1 MKKIAKACNVAFSM
15 YSKIPMPRFEWA
27 SEDMRYHLFFFPW
40 IGAVIGLLEWGWY
53 CMTEKFSI
61 GSVLYLTMAI
71 ALPILVTGGFHL
83 DGFMDTKDAQS
94 SYQARDKKL
103 VILKDPHIGAFAVI
117 HLVLSLLLAF
127 GFLSVIDQK
136 TAIASLCFSFFMSRC
151 LSGWSVLHF
160 PAAKKEGSLYT
171 EADTSDRR
179 NVSIGLVLQ
188 LVIAV
193 GVSVYCTKQYG
204 FLVAAANLMMFL
216 YYYRMSKRTFG
227 GITGDLAGYYVCMAE
242 LWSVIV
248 VGVYLVLQ

>member
-53 CMTEKFSI
+53 CMREAFSI

-94 SYQARDKKL
+94 SYQAQDKKL

-117 HLVLSLLLAF
+117 HLVLYLLLAF
-127 GFLSVIDQK
+127 GFLSVIEQK

-160 PAAKKEGSLYT
+160 PNKCSRTISPTSPVITSCSGIKQNSPSLY
-171 EADTSDRR
+171 SHFGF
-179 NVSIGLVLQ
+179 V
-188 LVIAV
+188 
-193 GVSVYCTKQYG
+193 CTATA
-204 FLVAAANLMMFL
+204 FL
-216 YYYRMSKRTFG
+216 K
-227 GITGDLAGYYVCMAE
+227 
-242 LWSVIV
+242 
-248 VGVYLVLQ
+248 YLVTSLILSLCPSSSLSHTIIDIV

>member
-1 MKKIAKACNVAFSM
+1 MKKIVKACNVAFSM

-53 CMTEKFSI
+53 CITEKFSI

-94 SYQARDKKL
+94 SYQTREKRLD
-103 VILKDPHIGAFAVI
+103 ILKDPHIGAFAVI
-117 HLVLSLLLAF
+117 HLLLYVLFAV
-127 GFLSVIDQK
+127 GFLSVIDK
-136 TAIASLCFSFFMSRC
+136 KSAIAALCFSFFMSRC

-179 NVSIGLVLQ
+179 NVSIGLIMQ
-188 LVIAV
+188 MVIAV
-193 GVSVYCTKQYG
+193 GAAVYCTKQYG
-204 FLVAAANLMMFL
+204 FLVAAANLLMFL